1 MADAINTTH
10 PVVDLTM
17 AVDLTLEY
25 MRRNKPVFWWG
36 PPGIGKTQGAYQLG
50 EKLGRTVLDWR
61 TNLREPVDARGLP
74 MPDLENNVTKWLRPS
89 DLPFEGSDF
98 PEDTIV
104 FMDEMNTG
112 SPSMQVVAMQ
122 LIQERRVG
130 EHRLKK
136 GVYIMGAGNRQSDR
150 AAAQRMP
157 TALANR
163 LAHIEIMPTVPSV
176 TKHFAKKDLN
186 PILLAFLRFRES
198 LLLDMSGSDL
208 RAFPTPR
215 SWEDAEPYID
225 TPDTKRM
232 YLLSGL
238 VGQGAAAELD
248 GFIRVYK
255 SLPSLDLVL
264 ANPNSAPLP
273 KEPAANFAI
282 ATGLAQKVTDRTLEN
297 AIVYLRRLPA
307 REFEIMCVVDAVRR
321 GPGLSHTSAFVEWAC
336 RNADVTIG

>member
-1 MADAINTTH
+1 
-10 PVVDLTM
+10 
-17 AVDLTLEY
+17 
-25 MRRNKPVFWWG
+25 
-36 PPGIGKTQGAYQLG
+36 
-50 EKLGRTVLDWR
+50 VLDWR

-74 MPDLENNVTKWLRPS
+74 MPDLEKNVTRWLRPS

-112 SPSMQVVAMQ
+112 SPAMQVVAMQ

-157 TALANR
+157 SALANR

-176 TKHFAKKDLN
+176 TRHFAKKDLN
-186 PILLAFLRFRES
+186 PILLAFLRFREG
-198 LLLDMSGSDL
+198 LLHDMSGSDL

-225 TPDTKRM
+225 APDTRRM
-232 YLLSGL
+232 FLLSGV
-238 VGQGAAAELD
+238 VGQGGAAELD

-273 KEPAANFAI
+273 TEPAARFAI
-282 ATGLAQKVTDRTLEN
+282 AAGLARKVTDRTLEN
-297 AIVYLRRLPA
+297 GIRYLKRLQV

-321 GPGLSHTSAFVEWAC
+321 DPALSHTNAFVQWAVD
-336 RNADVTIG
+336 NQDVTIH